1 MAVKLPDTLVPMADF
16 PSAFAKDVQF
26 TDGENLQNKLDKGK
40 LGSSITEEQTNNI
53 EKIPSIEGKVKSNS
67 QAIANKADKEKVEE
81 LSSQLDTKAEKEEI
95 QNVQQQIN
103 NLVLGAVGDG
113 NNAEV
118 VQARGN
124 EKVLSDRLN
133 NIESGKLIQKIGF
146 SKLTNKDDIID
157 YSLSHYD
164 KEIVGYDTDTF
175 APIYGNKEGSFVTTI
190 DVRPYSGTITIP
202 NYPKAE
208 KQAMLLSSNGKV
220 FFNLTYTNLTS
231 QPYDWVSINEDS
243 ISINVAKLYKFCWVH
258 RGNKVITEIIVAM
271 DKTNTYA
278 IRKNGVILK
287 NDSLASNISLSSYPF
302 IASASLIKE
311 NRNYTSLQ
319 KAIKDICIYS
329 QDITH
334 KFFVSY
340 VLVSAKNMQI
350 HISTVEK
357 GGIVLN
363 APKIEIKDEIQ
374 KINLT
379 VQNDSGYSGYIVINS
394 SEIDQ
399 DLSNFGWDILDY
411 ETSGILPN
419 CIKSD
424 ILSLKND
431 VELIKG
437 NPGNKYEEIDLVI
450 PPKIYGV
457 SGKEIVFYLNNV
469 TLNNLDNYIVRKNK
483 GTGDLKSR
491 NRIVYNIETSG
502 WSDKTVMEIYNLS
515 GNKIKDFEI
524 PFKIVGANAN
534 SSITKKCLF
543 LGDSFIASS
552 AITNEL
558 YELFKDDAMN
568 IKLLGTK
575 GWTHKHEGRA
585 GWSTYDYIATQSFNN
600 STNIFLNNGKF
611 DFGYYLTQNSIDTP
625 DWVFIQLG
633 INDNWRPM
641 NNTTTVGNIQTM
653 INSIK
658 SVSKNIKVGVA
669 LVCPPYLGKNGVD
682 GKYSQMNRLK
692 QNKKLIN
699 AFNKETEGIYIVPI
713 NSNLDAIYNFP
724 MEETVVNSRSS
735 ETIKECTDTTHPT
748 NGGYP
753 QIADSYYCFL
763 KSN

>member
-16 PSAFAKDVQF
+16 PSAFAKDIQF
-26 TDGENLQNKLDKGK
+26 TDGENLQNKLNNGK

-53 EKIPSIEGKVKSNS
+53 EKIPSIEGKVRSNS
-67 QAIANKADKEKVEE
+67 QAIANKANKEEVEE

-133 NIESGKLIQKIGF
+133 NIENGKLIKKIGF
-146 SKLTNKDDIID
+146 SKLTNRDDIID

-190 DVRPYSGTITIP
+190 DVRPYCGTITIP
-202 NYPKAE
+202 KYQTVE

-220 FFNLTYTNLTS
+220 FFNLTYSNLTS
-231 QPYDWVSINEDS
+231 QPYDWVTINEDS

-287 NDSLASNISLSSYPF
+287 NDSFASNISLSSYPF
-302 IASASLIKE
+302 IAGASLIKE

-334 KFFVSY
+334 KFYVSY
-340 VLVSAKNMQI
+340 VLVSPVNMQI

-374 KINLT
+374 KINFT

-437 NPGNKYEEIDLVI
+437 NPGNKYEEIDLII

-469 TLNNLDNYIVRKNK
+469 TLNNLDNYIVRKVK

-524 PFKIVGANAN
+524 PFKIVGTNAN
-534 SSITKKCLF
+534 NSITKKCLF

-585 GWSTYDYIATQSFNN
+585 GWSSYDYIATQSFNN

-641 NNTTTVGNIQTM
+641 NNTTTVENIRTM

-682 GKYSQMNRLK
+682 GKYSQIARLK

-724 MEETVVNSRSS
+724 MAETVVNSRSS
-735 ETIKECTDTTHPT
+735 EVIKECTDTTHPT

>member
-26 TDGENLQNKLDKGK
+26 TDGENLQDKLNKGK
-40 LGSSITEEQTNNI
+40 LGSSISEEQTNNI
-53 EKIPSIEGKVKSNS
+53 EKIPSIEGKVNSNS
-67 QAIANKADKEKVEE
+67 QAIVNKANKEEVEE
-81 LSSQLDTKAEKEEI
+81 LSSQLYTKAEKEEI

-164 KEIVGYDTDTF
+164 KEIIGYDTDTF
-175 APIYGNKEGSFVTTI
+175 LPIYGNKEGSFVTTI
-190 DVRPYSGTITIP
+190 DVRPYCGTITIP
-202 NYPKAE
+202 NYPNAE

-220 FFNLTYTNLTS
+220 FFNLTYSNLTS
-231 QPYDWVSINEDS
+231 QPHDWVSINEDS
-243 ISINVAKLYKFCWVH
+243 IIINVAKLYKFCWSH
-258 RGNKVITEIIVAM
+258 RNNKVITEIIVAM

-278 IRKNGVILK
+278 IRKNGLILK
-287 NDSLASNISLSSYPF
+287 NDSFANNISLSSYPF

-334 KFFVSY
+334 KFYVSY

-350 HISTVEK
+350 HIATVEK
-357 GGIVLN
+357 RGIVLN
-363 APKIEIKDEIQ
+363 APRIEIKDEIQ
-374 KINLT
+374 KIKFD

-411 ETSGILPN
+411 ETSGISPN

-437 NPGNKYEEIDLVI
+437 NPGNTYEEIGLII

-457 SGKEIVFYLNNV
+457 SGKEIAFYLNNV
-469 TLNNLDNYIVRKNK
+469 TLNNLDNYIVRKAK

-491 NRIVYNIETSG
+491 NRIIYNIETNG
-502 WSDKTVMEIYNLS
+502 WSDKTVMEIYNS
-515 GNKIKDFEI
+515 NGNKIKDFEI
-524 PFKIVGANAN
+524 PFKIVGTNAN
-534 SSITKKCLF
+534 NSITKKCLF

-558 YELFKDDAMN
+558 YELFKDDVMN

-575 GWTHKHEGRA
+575 GGTHKHEGRA
-585 GWSTYDYIATQSFNN
+585 GWSSYDYLATQSFNN

-611 DFGYYLTQNSIDTP
+611 DFGYYLKQNSIDTP

-641 NNTTTVGNIQTM
+641 NNTTTVENIQTM

-682 GKYSQMNRLK
+682 GKYSQIARLK

-724 MEETVVNSRSS
+724 MAETVVNSRSS
-735 ETIKECTDTTHPT
+735 EKIKECTDTTHPT